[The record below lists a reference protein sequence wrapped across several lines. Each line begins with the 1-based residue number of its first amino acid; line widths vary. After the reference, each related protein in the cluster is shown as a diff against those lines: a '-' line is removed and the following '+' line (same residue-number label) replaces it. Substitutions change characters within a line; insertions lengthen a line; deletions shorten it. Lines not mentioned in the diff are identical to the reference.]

1 MNEYNHNATVPAVL
15 RSDETSTLNN
25 VPAILNN
32 EAAEEKNDDV
42 IDAVISKH
50 ENQNIC
56 REHMGDVLM
65 AQITACIII
74 LLIVVVANIIR
85 AGTAESLAAHFCEMT
100 KGETEEFI
108 RNAVKEAVKLIAPPT
123 NS

>member
-1 MNEYNHNATVPAVL
+1 MDEYNRN
-15 RSDETSTLNN
+15 ETAPDDSRPVESSTLNN
-25 VPAILNN
+25 EPAILNN
-32 EAAEEKNDDV
+32 EASEEKNDGV
-42 IDAVISKH
+42 IEEVISKH
-50 ENQNIC
+50 ENQKIC

-108 RNAVKEAVKLIAPPT
+108 RNAVKEAIKFINAEI
-123 NS
+123 